1 MTFFLLLVTI
11 SALYVVVPYLIKLK
25 RYHVNMALAIIYVGT
40 NFETSQLLILVFLN
54 KGNSNVFRS
63 NSPFLY
69 ELYNTRV
76 ILRSNL
82 ITVNFVITQTGNS
95 KSLPLI
101 TTY

>member
-11 SALYVVVPYLIKLK
+11 SALYVVVPYSIKLK
-25 RYHVNMALAIIYVGT
+25 GSRVNMALAIIYVGT
-40 NFETSQLLILVFLN
+40 NFGTSQLLILVFLN
-54 KGNSNVFRS
+54 KGNSNAFRS

-69 ELYNTRV
+69 ELYNIRV

-95 KSLPLI
+95 KSLPFI